1 MIVLPSTSHS
11 DEEKSRAKITNEWQ
25 VRRICSAIWSTVFV
39 KAFFSTS
46 NVTGIERVEAG
57 LGAHCAAS
65 GSCSRMFSHSSTSA
79 RQPGGTTTVESN
91 PSTIAGPSNAKPA
104 GRSSRR

>member
-46 NVTGIERVEAG
+46 NVTG
-57 LGAHCAAS
+57 
-65 GSCSRMFSHSSTSA
+65 SS
-79 RQPGGTTTVESN
+79 V
-91 PSTIAGPSNAKPA
+91 
-104 GRSSRR
+104 

>member
-1 MIVLPSTSHS
+1 MSCDPCMIVLPSTSHS

-46 NVTGIERVEAG
+46 NVTG
-57 LGAHCAAS
+57 
-65 GSCSRMFSHSSTSA
+65 SRL
-79 RQPGGTTTVESN
+79 
-91 PSTIAGPSNAKPA
+91 
-104 GRSSRR
+104 